1 MNDGRERHVRPDIR
15 YAKERDTIMKGFA
28 KEFKEFIA
36 KGDVISMAVGII
48 IGGAFQNIVNSIV
61 NDLINPLLGLIC
73 GGIDFSTLSFGVG
86 EAQFAIGNV
95 INAAIKFLLTALV
108 LFFIMKAYNKMAEK
122 PEEEAK

>member
-1 MNDGRERHVRPDIR
+1 
-15 YAKERDTIMKGFA
+15 MKGFA

-48 IGGAFQNIVNSIV
+48 IGGAFQAIVTSIV
-61 NDLINPLLGLIC
+61 DELINPLLGLIC

-86 EAQFAIGNV
+86 EAQFGIGNV
-95 INAAIKFLLTALV
+95 INAVIKFLLTALV
-108 LFFIMKAYNKMAEK
+108 LFFIMKAYNKMSTK

>member
-1 MNDGRERHVRPDIR
+1 MNDGRERHVRPGIR
-15 YAKERDTIMKGFA
+15 YTKERDIIMKGFA

-95 INAAIKFLLTALV
+95 INAVIKFLLTALV